1 MPPSLTRR
9 PLRLQT
15 VLLALLV
22 TLPALGLGWWLGRQ
36 GQVSQSVPD
45 VRRQRLEREALTLRQ
60 QLEGPAASDQQRQ
73 RLLELLVALNR
84 RAEAIALL
92 EPMADREPD
101 RWTLR
106 LMLAELRRT
115 SNDRAGAEREL
126 RQILSRQPAQVEALQ
141 LMALLKLESGQGA
154 AAQAE
159 VKAAYNAAVSPTLQP
174 GALDLGLLLAELQ
187 QKQGQSSQA
196 QATYLEL
203 ARNFPTDQRPLLAL
217 ALSLHD
223 QGNLEGAQEALA
235 QARLRSPDQ
244 TRPDPRL
251 DRLAASW
258 GLEKLKGPAAPG
270 RLPEVP
276 KPLNSP
282 PGP

>member
-1 MPPSLTRR
+1 MPPTPTKRPRR
-9 PLRLQT
+9 VQP

-36 GQVSQSVPD
+36 GQLAQPASD
-45 VRRQRLEREALTLRQ
+45 LRRQRLEREVATLRQ
-60 QLEGPAASDQQRQ
+60 QLEGPAASDAERQ

-101 RWTLR
+101 RWSLR
-106 LMLAELRRT
+106 LVLAELRRT

-126 RQILSRQPAQVEALQ
+126 RQILSLRPDQVEALQ
-141 LMALLKLESGQGA
+141 LMALLKLESGKGA

-159 VKAAYNAAVSPTLQP
+159 VKAAYTRATSPTVQP
-174 GALDLGLLLAELQ
+174 EALDLGLLLAELQ
-187 QKQGQSSQA
+187 QKQGQASQA

-203 ARNFPTDQRPLLAL
+203 SRNFPADQRPLLAL

-223 QGNLEGAQEALA
+223 QGNLDAAQEALA
-235 QARLRSPDQ
+235 QARMRSPDQ

-258 GLEKLKGPAAPG
+258 GLEKIRAPAASAKPPAAPS
-270 RLPEVP
+270 RTS
-276 KPLNSP
+276 SP
-282 PGP
+282 PTP